1 MTRQPEEP
9 GTAPRQESPDASGA
23 SPPVATAET
32 KRHRVTSMRLI
43 ITFATVVLISVTVLG
58 VGWVAERNAREA
70 LTTEIET
77 RLLLE
82 ARNLAKVGTEALL
95 SEYPELTLCPVVK
108 ETQNERDDLDSVV
121 VLDHEGKIQG
131 HADARKLGT
140 EYQLPA
146 GMRPV
151 LTRTQLLPG
160 ESLLGDQ
167 QLLTAR
173 VPIVHGNGQQLGTVV
188 IGLRRAYLEAMVTK
202 ARKELLIFTTAC
214 LGAGIATA
222 FLLMSFLLRPIA
234 ILRRGLERIGR
245 GDLDTPVRLRD
256 RTELGLL
263 AEAVNGMASELKASQ
278 AEMLEKER
286 LDHEMGLARGI
297 QQSLLPDASTRLGPY
312 SVAAAYAAAAEV
324 GGDYYDVFE
333 LPDGRSGLVI
343 ADVAGKGLS
352 GCLVTSMIAV
362 LLHSLRDE
370 HDSPSSLLVAL
381 EKALSD
387 FLQPGVFVTV
397 FYGILD
403 SRSDQFTFASA
414 AHSPLLVYRAEA
426 GATEWYKTK
435 GIPLGAVKG
444 GALAGTLDD
453 LTIDLE
459 PGDMAIQ
466 FTDGLNEAA
475 HASNEEEF
483 GFSRIA
489 DVVTQTAP
497 SGHAAVIDGLL
508 TRVKEWTGPQP
519 PGDDQTVLLIHR
531 ELVAAVDTL
540 PTPVWDSL
548 LADRNLQSPER
559 LHAALADSS
568 HLDVAADLQQLS
580 VLGEWIDANAE
591 LRHLSGQDRRLVETG
606 LYELC
611 ANIIEHGCHRK
622 PGVPIE
628 IWWQLVDDD
637 PAAGGY
643 FVIADQG
650 VAFDMSEWESP
661 DLEDPV
667 VRKQGRGLGL
677 QIIRSA
683 MNQVAYLPDTKAGN
697 ITLLHFVP
705 SRQNVEEDLCNV

>member
-1 MTRQPEEP
+1 MKSRQEP
-9 GTAPRQESPDASGA
+9 GDTSGL
-23 SPPVATAET
+23 PPPAAKVGT
-32 KRHRVTSMRLI
+32 KRRRVTSMRLI
-43 ITFATVVLISVTVLG
+43 ITFATMVLISVTVIG

-70 LTTEIET
+70 LTTELET

-108 ETQNERDDLDSVV
+108 ETQNERDDLDFVV

-140 EYQLPA
+140 EYQPPA
-146 GMRPV
+146 GMQPV
-151 LTRTQLLPG
+151 ATRGQILPG
-160 ESLLGDQ
+160 ETLLGDQ

-173 VPIVHGNGQQLGTVV
+173 VPIEYGDGQQLGTVV

-202 ARKELLIFTTAC
+202 ARKELIIFTTAC
-214 LGAGIATA
+214 LTAGIATA

-297 QQSLLPDASTRLGPY
+297 QQSLLPAAANRVGPY
-312 SVAAAYAAAAEV
+312 QVAAAYAAAAEV
-324 GGDYYDVFE
+324 GGDYYDVFD
-333 LPDGRSGLVI
+333 LPDGRTGLVI

-381 EKALSD
+381 EKALGD
-387 FLQPGVFVTV
+387 FLQPGIFVTV

-403 SRSDQFTFASA
+403 SRSGQFSFASA

-426 GATEWYKTK
+426 GVTEWYKTK

-453 LTIDLE
+453 LTIDLG

-475 HASNEEEF
+475 HATSEEEF

-489 DVVTQTAP
+489 DVVTQQAA
-497 SGHAAVIDGLL
+497 SGHTAVIDGLL

-519 PGDDQTVLLIHR
+519 PGDDQTVLLIRR
-531 ELVAAVDTL
+531 ELSAAADTL
-540 PTPVWDSL
+540 PAPVWDSL
-548 LADRNLQSPER
+548 LADQNLQSPGA
-559 LHAALADSS
+559 LHSALADSS
-568 HLDVAADLQQLS
+568 HLDVKADLQKLT
-580 VLGEWIDANAE
+580 VLCEWIDSSDG
-591 LRHLSGQDRRLVETG
+591 LRDLSGPDRRLVETG

-611 ANIIEHGCHRK
+611 ANIIEHGCHNS
-622 PGVPIE
+622 PGTPIE
-628 IWWQLVDDD
+628 IWWRQVGHDQT
-637 PAAGGY
+637 AGGF

-650 VAFDMSEWESP
+650 AAFDMSEWESP
-661 DLEDPV
+661 DLEDPA

-683 MNQVAYLPDTKAGN
+683 MRQVTYLPATQAGN

-705 SRQNVEEDLCNV
+705 SRQDVEEDLCNV